1 MHDTHFVVAHLHYVL
16 IGGLMFPMFAG
27 LYYWLPL
34 ASGRTPSESISRT
47 AFWMVF
53 IGFHLTF
60 LPMHLTGLLGMTR
73 RSYSYPEQL
82 GVEWLNLLSTAAGF
96 VLAAGTVAIL
106 IDAALCFAHGRRA
119 RANPWRAGTLE
130 WALRHPVPTYNFASV
145 PVVEDRYPL
154 WHDRGLAGRSAA
166 PDGLLGDPA
175 AGRRELLGT
184 SILGAVPEQVVRLSG
199 SSWQPLLAAL
209 TIAALLACFIAKVY
223 LGSALLLVVLVA
235 QLLVWAW
242 TTGDRAALPTVVAAP
257 GLELPVQYACRNAPG
272 WWALVASLLIDGSL
286 FASLVFAY
294 FYLWLGT
301 DAWPPGGM
309 HAGAG
314 PAAWTALVLLAV
326 CWAAAVAA
334 APMLRRAGGRAL
346 AWPMGL
352 AALAG
357 AAFLWLQWRAV
368 AAGTGAPGEHA
379 YASVVWTLA
388 GFHAVHVVVAIIVG
402 LYVAARG
409 WRGYV
414 GVERPLEQRIAA
426 ALWTYVA
433 AQGTVAWGVIHL
445 FPEWA

>member
-1 MHDTHFVVAHLHYVL
+1 
-16 IGGLMFPMFAG
+16 
-27 LYYWLPL
+27 
-34 ASGRTPSESISRT
+34 
-47 AFWMVF
+47 
-53 IGFHLTF
+53 
-60 LPMHLTGLLGMTR
+60 
-73 RSYSYPEQL
+73 
-82 GVEWLNLLSTAAGF
+82 
-96 VLAAGTVAIL
+96 
-106 IDAALCFAHGRRA
+106 
-119 RANPWRAGTLE
+119 
-130 WALRHPVPTYNFASV
+130 
-145 PVVEDRYPL
+145 
-154 WHDRGLAGRSAA
+154 
-166 PDGLLGDPA
+166 
-175 AGRRELLGT
+175 
-184 SILGAVPEQVVRLSG
+184 
-199 SSWQPLLAAL
+199 
-209 TIAALLACFIAKVY
+209 

-286 FASLVFAY
+286 FASLAFAY